1 MHITKQMCINQRKQK
16 TKGIYKMK
24 KSKIDE
30 MREFLT
36 ETLPPIIARSEVEK
50 LTGGLVKR
58 STLSSYDSKGQG
70 VSNPIKFTS
79 VDGVRGKVAYRRDD
93 LVNWIIDRMV
103 VDDTPAQTAIA

>member
-1 MHITKQMCINQRKQK
+1 MN
-16 TKGIYKMK
+16 

-30 MREFLT
+30 MRKSLT

-58 STLSSYDSKGQG
+58 STLSSYDSKEQG
-70 VSNPIKFTS
+70 VPNPLKFAS
-79 VDGVRGKVAYRRDD
+79 VDGVRGRVAYMRDD

-103 VDDTPAQTAIA
+103 VDDTPPQPAIA